1 MKKYHFLNQQNVDI
15 VTETDHMVL
24 NHIRNIPDENII
36 SISQR
41 NEDMCIIVIDD
52 TDFSKVKKESRK
64 RLSSKDL
71 LSDKTYRTCDD
82 EPVLMRP

>member
-1 MKKYHFLNQQNVDI
+1 MKKDHFLNQQNVDI